1 MANKLGEVVRSH
13 IRSKHLFPNATP
25 EVRWLHKT
33 SIFIMT
39 PFRSTDFDRGATVTQ
54 WFCSPN
60 RCIESMQNP
69 NSPVVPEA
77 FATSVDAPEI
87 APVDNSFAQ
96 ILSEFEQSRR
106 GRSEEGI
113 SGTVVSISPESVF
126 VDIGRKVD
134 GILPVEQFRD
144 ASGTLTV
151 HIGDKMLVSIT
162 GRDQEGSYTLST
174 IKVER
179 PKDWS
184 ALERAFEQKRA
195 IAGMITEAV
204 KGGLRVDVG
213 LPAFLPAS
221 RSGTRD
227 QAELEQLVG
236 QEIQCRIIKLD
247 TASEDVVV
255 DRRVILEE
263 EEARA
268 REQKF
273 RELSEGAVVRGTV
286 RSVTD
291 FGAFVDLGG
300 VDGLL
305 HVTDMAWQRVAKPSD
320 VVSAGDSI
328 EVKVLKIT
336 PEGKRISLGL
346 KQLAPDPWTLA
357 AERFHTGDRVQ
368 GKVSR
373 LADFG
378 AFVELL
384 PGVDGLIHVSEM
396 SWSKKIR
403 KPGDVLKTG
412 EMVEAVVLGVNP
424 AERRISLGLKQA
436 LGDPWEDALK
446 KYPVGAVAEGPVTS
460 LTNFG
465 CFIDLGSGIDGM
477 IHISD
482 ITREKRLNHP
492 REALTVGQA
501 VRAVVLEVDRE
512 RRRIKLGIKQL
523 EPTTADEYIAE
534 HGVGEQVTGRIVEAT
549 EKRAKVELGDGVF
562 AECQLRDP
570 AANGSEDAVPAPKAD
585 LGSLTAMLSAKWK
598 AGPAAASPQNQPAK
612 AGQIRTFRILRLD
625 QSNKRIEVELAG

>member
-1 MANKLGEVVRSH
+1 MENSLSPAIPESLAASADD
-13 IRSKHLFPNATP
+13 LDTP
-25 EVRWLHKT
+25 
-33 SIFIMT
+33 
-39 PFRSTDFDRGATVTQ
+39 
-54 WFCSPN
+54 
-60 RCIESMQNP
+60 
-69 NSPVVPEA
+69 
-77 FATSVDAPEI
+77 
-87 APVDNSFAQ
+87 PVDNSFAD
-96 ILSEFEQSRR
+96 ILSEFEQTKHAA
-106 GRSEEGI
+106 RSSEALE
-113 SGTVVSISPESVF
+113 GTVVSITPESIF
-126 VDIGRKVD
+126 VDLGRKVD
-134 GILPVEQFRD
+134 GVLPLGAFRD
-144 ASGTLTV
+144 AAGELTV
-151 HIGDKMLVSIT
+151 RVGDRMLVSIT
-162 GRDQEGSYTLST
+162 GRDPEGSYTLST

-184 ALERAFEQKRA
+184 ALERAFAEKRN
-195 IAGMITEAV
+195 IAGVVTEAV

-227 QAELEQLVG
+227 QAELEKLVG

-255 DRRVILEE
+255 DRRAILEE
-263 EEARA
+263 EEALA
-268 REQKF
+268 RERKF
-273 RELSEGAVVRGTV
+273 GELQEGAVLRGTV

-305 HVTDMAWQRVAKPSD
+305 HVTDMAWHRVGKPSD
-320 VVSAGDSI
+320 VVTAGDSV
-328 EVKVLKIT
+328 EVKILKIN

-346 KQLAPDPWTLA
+346 KQLSPDPWTLA

-373 LADFG
+373 LTDFG

-384 PGVDGLIHVSEM
+384 PGVDGLIHISEM
-396 SWSKKIR
+396 SWAKKIR
-403 KPGDVLKTG
+403 KPSDVLKAG
-412 EMVEAVVLGVNP
+412 EMVEAVVLGVN
-424 AERRISLGLKQA
+424 AGERRISLGLKQA

-465 CFIDLGSGIDGM
+465 CFIDLGGGIDGM

-492 REALTVGQA
+492 REALSTGQT

-512 RRRIKLGIKQL
+512 KRRIKLGMKQL
-523 EPTTADEYIAE
+523 EPTSADEYIAE
-534 HGVGEQVTGRIVEAT
+534 HQVGESVTGRIVEAFQG
-549 EKRAKVELGDGVF
+549 RARIELGEGVF
-562 AECQLRDP
+562 AECHIR
-570 AANGSEDAVPAPKAD
+570 EDAGHGLSGETSPPGSAAKAD

-598 AGPAAASPQNQPAK
+598 QGPAAAAVQQEAPR
-612 AGQIRTFRILRLD
+612 AGQVRTFRILKLD
-625 QSNKRIEVELAG
+625 QPNKKIEVELAG

>member
-1 MANKLGEVVRSH
+1 MVLQQV
-13 IRSKHLFPNATP
+13 P
-25 EVRWLHKT
+25 
-33 SIFIMT
+33 
-39 PFRSTDFDRGATVTQ
+39 
-54 WFCSPN
+54 
-60 RCIESMQNP
+60 MQNP
-69 NSPVVPEA
+69 TSPAIPEA
-77 FATSVDAPEI
+77 LAASADMTDAPSQ
-87 APVDNSFAQ
+87 DNSFGD
-96 ILSEFEQSRR
+96 ILSEFEQSQRG
-106 GRSEEGI
+106 GRSNQGFQ
-113 SGTVVSISPESVF
+113 GTVVSISPESVF

-144 ASGTLTV
+144 PSGEMTV
-151 HIGDKMLVSIT
+151 RVGDKMLVSIT
-162 GRDQEGSYTLST
+162 GRDEEGSYTLST
-174 IKVER
+174 VKVER

-184 ALERAFEQKRA
+184 ALERAFAEKSA
-195 IAGMITEAV
+195 IGGVVTEAA

-213 LPAFLPAS
+213 VEAFLPAS

-227 QAELEQLVG
+227 QAELEKLVG

-247 TASEDVVV
+247 TATDDVVV

-273 RELSEGAVVRGTV
+273 GELQEGAVLRGTV
-286 RSVTD
+286 RSITD

-305 HVTDMAWQRVAKPSD
+305 HVGDMAWHRVTKPSD
-320 VVSAGDSI
+320 VVTAGDSI
-328 EVKVLKIT
+328 EVKVLKIN

-346 KQLAPDPWTLA
+346 KQLTPDPWSVA
-357 AERFHTGDRVQ
+357 AEQFHTGDRVQ

-384 PGVDGLIHVSEM
+384 PGVDGLIHISEM
-396 SWSKKIR
+396 SWAKKVK
-403 KPGDVLKTG
+403 KPSDVLKPG
-412 EMVEAVVLGVNP
+412 EMVDAVVLGVN
-424 AERRISLGLKQA
+424 AVERRISLGLKQA

-460 LTNFG
+460 IMNFG
-465 CFIDLGSGIDGM
+465 CFVDLGSGIDGM

-492 REALTVGQA
+492 REALSAGQT

-534 HGVGEQVTGRIVEAT
+534 HQVGETVTGRIVET
-549 EKRAKVELGDGVF
+549 SQGRAKIELGDGVF
-562 AECQLRDP
+562 AECHLREE
-570 AANGSEDAVPAPKAD
+570 AGNGSSAPQPGGGKAD
-585 LGSLTAMLSAKWK
+585 LSSLTAMLSAKWK
-598 AGPAAASPQNQPAK
+598 QGPTAASTQNEPVR
-612 AGQIRTFRILRLD
+612 AGQIRTFRILKLD
-625 QSNKRIEVELAG
+625 QANKKIEAELAG

>member
-1 MANKLGEVVRSH
+1 MGFAPSFMENPTSPA
-13 IRSKHLFPNATP
+13 IP
-25 EVRWLHKT
+25 ESL
-33 SIFIMT
+33 
-39 PFRSTDFDRGATVTQ
+39 AA
-54 WFCSPN
+54 SP
-60 RCIESMQNP
+60 
-69 NSPVVPEA
+69 
-77 FATSVDAPEI
+77 DAPSALPE
-87 APVDNSFAQ
+87 DHSFAD
-96 ILSEFEQSRR
+96 ILSEFEQTHRGQRSR
-106 GRSEEGI
+106 EALE
-113 SGTVVSISPESVF
+113 GTVVSISPESIF

-134 GILPVEQFRD
+134 GMLPVELFRD
-144 ASGTLTV
+144 ASGALTV
-151 HIGDKMLVSIT
+151 QVGDKLLVSIT
-162 GRDQEGSYTLST
+162 GRDDEGSYTLST

-179 PKDWS
+179 PRDWS
-184 ALERAFEQKRA
+184 ALEQAFAGKRA
-195 IAGMITEAV
+195 IGGVVSELV

-221 RSGTRD
+221 RSGAKD
-227 QAELEQLVG
+227 QAELEKLVG

-255 DRRVILEE
+255 DRRAILEE

-273 RELSEGAVVRGTV
+273 GELKEGAVVRGTV

-305 HVTDMAWQRVAKPSD
+305 HVGDMAWHRVAKPSD
-320 VVSAGDSI
+320 VVTAGDSI
-328 EVKVLKIT
+328 EVKILKIN

-346 KQLAPDPWTLA
+346 KQLAPDPWTTA
-357 AERFHTGDRVQ
+357 AEQFHTGDRVQ

-384 PGVDGLIHVSEM
+384 PGVDGLIHISEM
-396 SWSKKIR
+396 SWAKKVK
-403 KPGDVLKTG
+403 KPGDLLKTG
-412 EMVEAVVLGVNP
+412 ELVEAVVLGVN
-424 AERRISLGLKQA
+424 AADRRISLGLKQA

-465 CFIDLGSGIDGM
+465 CFIDLGGGIDGM

-492 REALTVGQA
+492 REALATGQR

-534 HGVGEQVTGRIVEAT
+534 HQVGESVTGRIVEAT
-549 EKRAKVELGDGVF
+549 KDRAKIELGDGVF
-562 AECQLRDP
+562 AECRIRED
-570 AANGSEDAVPAPKAD
+570 AGNGSKVPEPVVAKAD

-598 AGPAAASPQNQPAK
+598 QGPAAATAQQEAPR
-612 AGQIRTFRILRLD
+612 AGQIRTFRILKLD
-625 QSNKRIEVELAG
+625 QPNKKIEVELA